1 MQVFGAL
8 EYGPIPDSVSPG
20 LIVDCGAN
28 VGYASV
34 SFLERYPSAEVIA
47 IEPDSGNAA
56 MARKNLAPYD
66 DRATVVEAAVWPVS
80 TPLRIRRGAF
90 GDGREWS
97 FQVEECPPGEVPD
110 VNGIDLG
117 SLFASRTVELLK
129 IDIERAE
136 IEVFSHPCP
145 WLKLVRNIVIEL
157 HDDECSEAF
166 HRALNGYSYQEFTAG
181 DVTFCCDLR
190 AVDES

>member
-34 SFLERYPSAEVIA
+34 SFLERYPNAEVIA
-47 IEPDSGNAA
+47 VEPDAGNAA
-56 MARKNLAPYD
+56 MARKNLAPYEG
-66 DRATVVEAAVWPVS
+66 RATVVEAAVWS
-80 TPLRIRRGAF
+80 RDSPLRIRRGGF

-97 FQVEECPPGEVPD
+97 YQVEECPPSEDSD
-110 VNGIDLG
+110 VHGIDLG

-166 HRALNGYSYQEFTAG
+166 HRALNGYEYQEFTAG

>member
-34 SFLERYPSAEVIA
+34 SFLERYPNAEVIA
-47 IEPDSGNAA
+47 VEPDPGNAA
-56 MARKNLAPYD
+56 MARRNLAPYG
-66 DRATVVEAAVWPVS
+66 DRATVVEAAVWPFS

-97 FQVEECPPGEVPD
+97 FQVEECPPGELPD
-110 VNGIDLG
+110 VAGIDLG
-117 SLFASRTVELLK
+117 RVFASRSVELLK
-129 IDIERAE
+129 IDIEGSE
-136 IEVFSHPCP
+136 IALFSGACP
-145 WLKLVRNIVIEL
+145 WLSLVRNIAIEL
-157 HDDECSEAF
+157 HDHECSEVF
-166 HRALNGYSYQEFTAG
+166 HRALAEYSYEEFTAG
-181 DVTFCCDLR
+181 EVTFCCDLR
-190 AVDES
+190 REES